1 MGYAGRNNIYEA
13 TIKRMVAH
21 ALEEREQEFLE
32 AHSSDT
38 DEQLLAYLRQNTIQ
52 LGHTPWPREI
62 VGGSYIEQRFGTWKN
77 ALCRAKLPRPSTPDN
92 LSGFARIQEERA
104 RQEVIYRQ
112 KKAEKKL
119 RAQQRRAQQAKKK
132 QPV

>member
-13 TIKRMVAH
+13 TIKRMVTQ
-21 ALEEREQEFLE
+21 ALEKQEQEFLE

-77 ALCRAKLPRPSTPDN
+77 ALFRARLPRPSIPDN
-92 LSGFARIQEERA
+92 LSNFARIQEERA

-119 RAQQRRAQQAKKK
+119 CAQQRRAQQAKKK